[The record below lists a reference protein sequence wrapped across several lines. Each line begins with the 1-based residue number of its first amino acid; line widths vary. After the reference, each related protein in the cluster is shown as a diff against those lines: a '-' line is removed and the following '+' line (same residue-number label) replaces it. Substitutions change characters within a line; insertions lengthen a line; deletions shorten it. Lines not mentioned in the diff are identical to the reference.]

1 MKKPE
6 FKERS
11 VYGLNAHGDTHRVP
25 IEVVQWL
32 TRELAEAQA
41 TQARLNKEA
50 KACDYDDYDLEIS
63 RHEEDGFV
71 HALKYVLAY
80 CENHIN

>member
-11 VYGLNAHGDTHRVP
+11 VYGLNAHGKTHRAP
-25 IEVVQWL
+25 IEVVQWFNK
-32 TRELAEAQA
+32 ELAEAEVIQA
-41 TQARLNKEA
+41 QLNKEA

-63 RHEEDGFV
+63 RHEQDGFV
-71 HALKYVLAY
+71 SAIKYALAY